1 MAEQRPSSEQ
11 APSEE
16 QSHWSEDAIT
26 EPSNSTVD
34 DWLGQRVGRDEAR
47 AERAADD
54 AGGDLEEAER
64 RFEADTE
71 RRPGEPTSDAET

>member
-16 QSHWSEDAIT
+16 QSDWSDDAIT

-47 AERAADD
+47 AERAADE
-54 AGGDLEEAER
+54 AGGDLDAAEQ
-64 RFEADTE
+64 RFEAETE
-71 RRPGEPTSDAET
+71 RRPDEPSSEAAT